1 MTFTY
6 PKLKLLYDLLDLV
19 KSNFLFV
26 LVFFVLNASSTST
39 ISVLLRYGFI
49 LYLVLTI
56 SDRIIEIF
64 FTKVEFAHDGIRIYT
79 GVFSKS
85 ERFIPR
91 DKFENVQ
98 TSANVLQRLF
108 GAETITMET
117 GEATSDVT
125 LKFVKKADRANMEA
139 YVLSKAKVQET
150 TVQEAA
156 SDILFTPSIQDILK
170 ASLLS
175 FSFFAIIPIAI
186 NIWTDLGLDKSVE
199 VDAVQ
204 LPGWLIV
211 LLSILALLAAIAVGI
226 FMTFNSYYRYQISMD
241 AERIYVQKGWL
252 SKQSLSIRKEKVQA
266 VIYKQSGYQRLLGV
280 TTVKLI
286 STGEIL
292 SSDDQQINEFFP
304 YLPTAKAHALVEQML
319 PQFTLTEMT
328 HRTSKKARKLIWL
341 RPPIFAAIVLLLG
354 LWKSVFFYVGAL
366 IFVLT
371 YVNRIRTYKNTAFE
385 LRDEHAQL
393 RTGAFTIE
401 TLVTKRP
408 KLIEL
413 SFERSILQ
421 RWAGVMSVKLTNRA
435 QPIRVTELLDV
446 DPELQPFVTTWF
458 EQRAREVHIDPK
470 SRDGALKQE
479 AIAMLARMLSKA
491 SARVEER

>member
-1 MTFTY
+1 MTFKY
-6 PKLKLLYDLLDLV
+6 SKLKLLYDLLDLV

-26 LVFFVLNASSTST
+26 IVFFVLNASSTST
-39 ISVLLRYGFI
+39 LSMLLRYGFI

-56 SDRIIEIF
+56 SSRIVEIF
-64 FTKVEFAHDGIRIYT
+64 FTKVEFANDGIRVYT
-79 GVFSKS
+79 GMFSKS

-125 LKFVKKADRANMEA
+125 LKFVKKAERANMEA

-150 TVQEAA
+150 ASQEVK

-175 FSFFAIIPIAI
+175 FSFFAIIPITI
-186 NIWTDLGLDKSVE
+186 NIWTDLGLDKNVE
-199 VDAVQ
+199 VDTVQ
-204 LPGWLIV
+204 LPVWLIV
-211 LLSILALLAAIAVGI
+211 LLSVLALLAAIAVGI
-226 FMTFNSYYRYQISMD
+226 FMTFNSYYGYQISMD

-266 VIYKQSGYQRLLGV
+266 VVYKQSGYQKLLGV

-366 IFVLT
+366 VFVLT

-401 TLVTKRP
+401 TLVTRRP

-446 DPELQPFVTTWF
+446 DPELQQFVTTWF
-458 EQRAREVHIDPK
+458 EQRANEVQIDPK
-470 SRDGALKQE
+470 SRDGALKKE
-479 AIAMLARMLSKA
+479 AIALLATTLKKHVNHA
-491 SARVEER
+491 